1 MMHKHSRKQLPSSF
15 SLYFATVNAK
25 HTRTT
30 RLASS
35 DFNLFLP
42 RYRNKKIAE
51 KLQIS
56 RSQNLELA
64 IRRIKNFIV
73 QSIQSKI

>member
-15 SLYFATVNAK
+15 NSYFATVNAK

-42 RYRNKKIAE
+42 RYRTK
-51 KLQIS
+51 KLQRNFKYQGVKI
-56 RSQNLELA
+56 LTP